1 VRLRRYVPYWI
12 KINNGLQGY
21 LLARNLGTNI
31 LKHLAM
37 PDQKL
42 QE

>member
-1 VRLRRYVPYWI
+1 LILIWDILFKRFANPSLSGRDIVDY
-12 KINNGLQGY
+12 
-21 LLARNLGTNI
+21 LGTNI